1 MFKKLIDYFGGGTPL
16 LPPFQQQL
24 YAAGATYLSPDEDI
38 RTYSTTFEIRRSAT
52 HRTSYS
58 DFSNTEQQRKQD
70 DLQSGFVRREAIYSQ
85 QTRRTI
91 GHEIML
97 NNSSALLG
105 NNVSPMLHR
114 MHDELLLKSILSL
127 DKLPLSD
134 NDLVFITLSPDT
146 LEHELVMRLPSH
158 NIVFAFHPEP
168 DSANKLI
175 ARCRQLRAR
184 GFRFAIDDFNY
195 SADYHPL
202 LGLVDYLRFDFD
214 RMKPSELGSQLEQI
228 PRLSEKAL
236 IAKNADTAEI
246 LEIASRLFFQHYQG
260 GGLDVQTSTSA
271 TPKLLA

>member
-16 LPPFQQQL
+16 FPPFRQQL
-24 YAAGATYLSPDEDI
+24 YAAGATYLGPDEDT
-38 RTYSTTFEIRRSAT
+38 RTYSTTFEIRRSST
-52 HRTSYS
+52 HRTDYS
-58 DFSNTEQQRKQD
+58 DLFCTEQRQRKQD
-70 DLQSGFVRREAIYSQ
+70 DLQSGFVRREAIYFQ
-85 QTRRTI
+85 QTRQAI

-114 MHDELLLKSILSL
+114 MHDELLLKSILTL
-127 DKLPLSD
+127 DKLSG

-146 LEHELVMRLPSH
+146 LDHELVMRLPSH
-158 NIVFAFHPEP
+158 NVVFAFRPELE
-168 DSANKLI
+168 SANKLI

-184 GFRFAIDDFNY
+184 GFRFAIDDFSY
-195 SADYHPL
+195 SADFYPL

-214 RMKPSELGSQLEQI
+214 RMKISELGTQLEQI
-228 PRLSEKAL
+228 PRLSEKTL
-236 IAKNADTAEI
+236 IAKNADTPEL

-260 GGLDVQTSTSA
+260 GCLDVQTSTSA